1 MVISWDGRLV
11 RHCTSVR
18 DKPNGDVCGTF
29 FAAKTRVVR
38 QGMHK
43 AQERV
48 RARLQAQEPERKK
61 EMAHEDVAGCGNEST
76 DMSNSPPD
84 VSVDGDTEVSV
95 SSALEISEDE
105 HEDVDDSSDD
115 GISISSETKR
125 LMGNNPS
132 KGVCLYKPER
142 KVMDLPLAIIGKE
155 SDGGVSS

>member
-1 MVISWDGRLV
+1 
-11 RHCTSVR
+11 
-18 DKPNGDVCGTF
+18 VCGTF

-48 RARLQAQEPERKK
+48 RGKAASSRAGKEN
-61 EMAHEDVAGCGNEST
+61 EMAHEDVAGCGNASA
-76 DMSNSPPD
+76 DVSDSPPD

-105 HEDVDDSSDD
+105 HEDADDDDSSDG

-125 LMGNNPS
+125 LMGNDPF

-155 SDGGVSS
+155 SDGGASS